1 MTEDFTEKKELVE
14 ARSQLCF
21 NICSNYDE
29 KFSIKNP
36 EKSIVRMTVE
46 GDLPSWLLDVITD
59 EFSKD

>member
-1 MTEDFTEKKELVE
+1 MSEDFTEKELAE

-21 NICSNYDE
+21 NICSHYDE

-46 GDLPSWLLDVITD
+46 GDLPLGFLMS
-59 EFSKD
+59 

>member
-1 MTEDFTEKKELVE
+1 MMPEDFTQKELAE

-21 NICSNYDE
+21 NICSHYDE

-46 GDLPSWLLDVITD
+46 GDLPPWLLDVMTD

>member
-1 MTEDFTEKKELVE
+1 MMTEDFTEKELVE

-21 NICSNYDE
+21 NICSHYDE
-29 KFSIKNP
+29 KNP